1 MRASAFALLLLL
13 PPLCAPGASL
23 GAPTCPPSPLGVH
36 VEQVNGKRVVKSVAR
51 EELPDEDDLETAL
64 AAGLAELRAK
74 ALLAGRSA
82 DTVPLSGVV
91 RDFACTAEGF
101 VYVGVKLGSEQAQQ
115 ASTLR
120 RAMGDSIRSSPT
132 PGAEAPGRPR
142 RAD

>member
-1 MRASAFALLLLL
+1 MRASAFALLLM

-51 EELPDEDDLETAL
+51 EELPEEGELETAL
-64 AAGLAELRAK
+64 AAGLAELEAK
-74 ALLAGRSA
+74 ALLAGKPTEA
-82 DTVPLSGVV
+82 AAQLSGVV
-91 RDFACTAEGF
+91 RDFVCTAQGF
-101 VYVGVKLGSEQAQQ
+101 VYVGVKRGSEQAQQ

-120 RAMGDSIRSSPT
+120 RAMGDSLRSSPT

-142 RAD
+142 RTD